1 MTTEQILNL
10 ECKTEEEKRIIQK
23 ELKKIKPFKKYSE
36 EENVKINDL
45 EKLIFVLSKRYMMRI
60 REITFHFMVNENA
73 WVWRSVLISDKTLHT
88 LNVCY
93 GTNVYDILSKS
104 ALMMYSEVE
113 RGIEKRK

>member
-10 ECKTEEEKRIIQK
+10 ECKIEEEKRIVQS

-36 EENVKINDL
+36 EEKVKIKDL
-45 EKLIFVLSKRYMMRI
+45 EKLIFVLSKRYMMHI
-60 REITFHFMVNENA
+60 REITLDFKANEKTG
-73 WVWRSVLISDKTLHT
+73 VWRSVLISDKTLHT

-104 ALMMYSEVE
+104 ALMMYSEVTK
-113 RGIEKRK
+113 GIEKRK